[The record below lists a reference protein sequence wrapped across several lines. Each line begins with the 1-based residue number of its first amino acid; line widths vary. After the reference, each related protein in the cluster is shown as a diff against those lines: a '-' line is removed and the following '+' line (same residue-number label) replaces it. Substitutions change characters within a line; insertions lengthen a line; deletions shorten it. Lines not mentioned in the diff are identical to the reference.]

1 MCLAV
6 PAKIVGIKDQLAD
19 VEIGGVRRQ
28 ASLMLLPEA
37 KLGDYVLVHAGFAM
51 QVVTEKDADETDAL
65 LAEMHGAERT
75 VYTIDEAAPK
85 QPIR

>member
-37 KLGDYVLVHAGFAM
+37 KV
-51 QVVTEKDADETDAL
+51 
-65 LAEMHGAERT
+65 
-75 VYTIDEAAPK
+75 
-85 QPIR
+85 